1 MQSKKRLLTWVGQ
14 GKGDQHK
21 EQAIIVQQKLF
32 KLKYW
37 SHTEY
42 LHT

>member
-14 GKGDQHK
+14 GKDQHK
-21 EQAIIVQQKLF
+21 EQTRIVQQKLF

-37 SHTEY
+37 PHTEY